1 VNEIHK
7 TVEIH
12 QSALIGD
19 NVQIGSGSVIG
30 KDVVIKDGVS
40 VGSNVVIQGPTI
52 VNEECRIFPGVV
64 LGCEPQ
70 VLSLNQETGDLVIG
84 KRTVIREFVTVHRS
98 MNYQNSTLI
107 GEDCYLMNGVHVGHD
122 CKISNRVI
130 FASFSACGGHTSIQ
144 DDVFVSAYVGF
155 HQFTRIGESSFIGAH
170 SAVKKDIPPFTMID
184 SNPVRVRGLNVIG
197 MKRRGISSKVRND
210 LKSVYKVLFNSKE
223 TLNDSCVK
231 IENDFKLDREIKIV
245 IDFVRSSERGI
256 YQGTI

>member
-1 VNEIHK
+1 MNEIHK

-12 QSALIGD
+12 KSALIGD

-40 VGSNVVIQGPTI
+40 IGCNVVIEGPT
-52 VNEECRIFPGVV
+52 VVKEECRIFSGAV

-70 VLSLNQETGDLVIG
+70 VLSLDKETGDLVIG

-98 MNYQNSTLI
+98 MDNQNSTII

-122 CKISNRVI
+122 CKVSNRVI
-130 FASFSACGGHTSIQ
+130 FASFCACGGHTFIK

-155 HQFTRIGESSFIGAH
+155 HQFTRIGEGSFIGAH

-184 SNPVRVRGLNVIG
+184 SNPVRVRGLNIIG
-197 MKRRGISSKVRND
+197 MKRKGLSSKVRNNI
-210 LKSVYKVLFNSKE
+210 KSVYKVLFDSKE
-223 TLNDSCVK
+223 TLIDSCKK
-231 IENDFKLDREIKIV
+231 IENDFVLDREIKIV